1 MDNVTFVRGSQGP
14 QFWIQEPS
22 QIPQPR
28 MPRTKAL
35 SSLSFGPIRI
45 QGRRNSSPPLSR
57 NDSILWSDFL
67 VRLPRVLVH
76 RVLEAVS
83 KSVVGAIGVATQRQ
97 ETGEL
102 SHGSVRM
109 FVIDGIDP
117 FTCRGAVASSNSH
130 CENTR

>member
-57 NDSILWSDFL
+57 NDSILWSG
-67 VRLPRVLVH
+67 RTY
-76 RVLEAVS
+76 
-83 KSVVGAIGVATQRQ
+83 VV
-97 ETGEL
+97 EPEL
-102 SHGSVRM
+102 SMNTSV
-109 FVIDGIDP
+109 
-117 FTCRGAVASSNSH
+117 
-130 CENTR
+130 TRISPQGG